1 MNTGGDRSGLKSIG
15 FQTLRLFAG
24 ATSITIPQGT
34 EYALMTVESGPAR
47 WRDDGT
53 NPTTDT
59 GMNLVVSGQPFVY
72 YPSGAGLSSMFL
84 IQGSAT
90 TSVVNITYYGRT

>member
-1 MNTGGDRSGLKSIG
+1 MAWGDRSGVKSLG

-24 ATSITIPQGT
+24 ATSLTFPAGT
-34 EYALMTVESGPAR
+34 EYALITVEGGPAR

-59 GMNLVVSGQPFVY
+59 GMNLAVSGEPFVY
-72 YPSGAGLSSMFL
+72 YPAGAALSSMFL

-90 TSVVNITYYGRT
+90 TSVVNVTYYGRS

>member
-1 MNTGGDRSGLKSIG
+1 MADAGFIALKSLG

-24 ATSITIPQGT
+24 VTGLTIPDGT
-34 EYALMTVESGPAR
+34 EQILLTVESGPAR

-72 YPSGAGLSSMFL
+72 YPSGAPLSSMFL

-90 TSVVNITYYGRT
+90 TSVANIMYYGRS